1 MSKAAE
7 LAALIGSQ
15 TALSNR
21 NLVINGAMQVAQR
34 GTSATDLGAGS
45 NAYHTVDRIKVAKG
59 STATAG
65 RFTMTQSDV
74 TDLAGFSNAVKFQC
88 TTADTSIAASEA
100 MLVQYVFEGQDVQ
113 SLMETST
120 STKAFTISFYAKA
133 NESRAFSVEARTSN
147 GTNRQVAKLF
157 TTSSSW
163 QRFEFN
169 VPASGSGMQI
179 DNDNSAELT
188 INFWLHAGS
197 TYSGGTLSTDW
208 AAANNANRAAGV
220 GSLFASTSNFMEI
233 TGIQLE
239 VGEQATPFEHR
250 SFADELAR
258 CQRYFLNYADV
269 RNDYGMTGDLG
280 TGSMYNSTVLMCCIR
295 FPIEMRTAPTMT
307 HGSGTSFYRFWRDG
321 SLDNFD
327 GWTYWYDANRLGGAL
342 QAEANLSGTSGQA
355 GRVVVNSS
363 AGDAG
368 YVHLDAEL

>member
-15 TALSNR
+15 TAQSNR

-34 GTSATDLGAGS
+34 ATSATGLGDGA
-45 NAYHTVDRIKVAKG
+45 NAFHTVDRIKVAKG
-59 STATAG
+59 SDATAG

-88 TTADTSIAASEA
+88 TTTDTSIAASEA
-100 MLVQYVFEGQDVQ
+100 MLAQYVFEGQDVQ

-133 NESRAFSVEARTSN
+133 NESRAFSVEARTSS

-163 QRFEFN
+163 QRFEFP
-169 VPASGSGMQI
+169 VPAAGSGMQI

-208 AAANNANRAAGV
+208 AGSNNANRAAGI
-220 GSLFASTSNFMEI
+220 GSLFASTSNFIEI
-233 TGIQLE
+233 TGLQLE
-239 VGEQATPFEHR
+239 AGEVATPFEHR
-250 SFADELAR
+250 SFDDELQR
-258 CQRYFLNYADV
+258 CQRYYVQLLKADSTKELVIAGGQSGATNFNGFLPYA
-269 RNDYGMTGDLG
+269 
-280 TGSMYNSTVLMCCIR
+280 
-295 FPIEMRTAPTMT
+295 MRAAPTIT
-307 HGSGTSFYRFWRDG
+307 WPTSSGVRGEGTTVNISSIAGTMDTNNYVH
-321 SLDNFD
+321 
-327 GWTYWYDANRLGGAL
+327 ANATI
-342 QAEANLSGTSGQA
+342 TSGLTANTASFLYAFQGA
-355 GRVVVNSS
+355 T
-363 AGDAG
+363 D
-368 YVHLDAEL
+368 LDAEM

>member
-1 MSKAAE
+1 MSRAREFAD
-7 LAALIGSQ
+7 LAGSADAGGI
-15 TALSNR
+15 TGR

-34 GTSATDLGAGS
+34 ATSATDLGAGS

-163 QRFEFN
+163 QRFEFS
-169 VPASGSGMQI
+169 VPASASNMQI

-239 VGEQATPFEHR
+239 VGSSATDFEHR
-250 SFADELAR
+250 SFGDELAR
-258 CQRYFLNYADV
+258 CQRYYQQFDYVNTSVIAMGATYNANNAYAAFPFLKEMRAAPSVTLPTAGQSSNNITFIAANNNYPS
-269 RNDYGMTGDLG
+269 T
-280 TGSMYNSTVLMCCIR
+280 TGSNTASAINRHSCSIVGSSYGGLTSNAASQVYSIQTNSIKV
-295 FPIEMRTAPTMT
+295 
-307 HGSGTSFYRFWRDG
+307 
-321 SLDNFD
+321 
-327 GWTYWYDANRLGGAL
+327 
-342 QAEANLSGTSGQA
+342 
-355 GRVVVNSS
+355 
-363 AGDAG
+363 
-368 YVHLDAEL
+368 DAEL